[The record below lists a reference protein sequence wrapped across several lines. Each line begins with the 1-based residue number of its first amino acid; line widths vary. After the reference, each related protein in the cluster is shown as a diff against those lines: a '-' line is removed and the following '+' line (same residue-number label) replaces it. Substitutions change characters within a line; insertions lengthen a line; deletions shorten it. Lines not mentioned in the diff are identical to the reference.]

1 MDPETHQ
8 SGVVLNSAMAER
20 NICSAD
26 GASFLERHY
35 RDDFIDMSARAGD
48 HCFKD
53 LLNKIYF
60 VVEQG
65 RLGYGGGD
73 NGDLQGRQLKPVAPL

>member
-1 MDPETHQ
+1 MNIRHILDPETHQ
-8 SGVVLNSAMAER
+8 SGVVLNLGMAER

-26 GASFLERHY
+26 GASFPERHY
-35 RDDFIDMSARAGD
+35 QGDFIGMLARAGG
-48 HCFKD
+48 HCFED
-53 LLNKIYF
+53 LLHKIYF

-73 NGDLQGRQLKPVAPL
+73 NGDL